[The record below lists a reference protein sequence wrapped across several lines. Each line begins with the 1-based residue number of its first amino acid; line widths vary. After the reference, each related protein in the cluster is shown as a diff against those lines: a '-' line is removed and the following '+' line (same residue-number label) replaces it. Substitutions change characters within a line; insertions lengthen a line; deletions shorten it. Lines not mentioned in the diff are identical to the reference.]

1 MYLAIDVGGTKTL
14 VSEVEANGDIQS
26 SNKFKTPAT
35 YEAFLETLA
44 DTVDSLT
51 TKDFQKACI
60 AMPGKIERSE
70 GVAVSFGN
78 LSWENVPIRRD
89 LEKLIHCPVLV
100 ENDANLAGLGEAKLL
115 KQSYKKVLYITV
127 STGIGSAF
135 IVDGRLSPSTLD
147 AEIGHILLEHDGAL
161 RRWEEFASGSAIV
174 EKYGKRA
181 SDITDKRT
189 WYVIAHNLATGFL
202 TAIATYTPDIIIIG
216 GGVGTHLP
224 KFQDRLE
231 ELLKIY
237 ENPLLTIPP
246 IIQAQN
252 PEEAVIYGCYQ
263 LIEQDKEATKPR

>member
-14 VSEVEANGDIQS
+14 VSEVDKDGTIVHSE
-26 SNKFKTPAT
+26 KFKTPDDYAT
-35 YEAFLETLA
+35 FLAEL
-44 DTVDSLT
+44 DKTVDALT

-60 AMPGKIERSE
+60 ALPGKIERSE
-70 GVAVSFGN
+70 GAGISFGN
-78 LSWENVPIRRD
+78 LPWENVPIRHD
-89 LEKLIHCPVLV
+89 LEPIVHCPVLV
-100 ENDANLAGLGEAKLL
+100 ENDANLAGLGEANML
-115 KQSYKKVLYITV
+115 KEAYHKVLYITV

-135 IVDGRLSPSTLD
+135 IVDGKLSPNTLD
-147 AEIGHILLEHDGAL
+147 AEVGHMLLEHDGAL

-174 EKYGKRA
+174 AKYGKRA

-202 TAIATYTPDIIIIG
+202 TAIATYTPDVIIVG

-237 ENPLLTIPP
+237 ENPMLTVPP
-246 IIQAQN
+246 IVQAQN

-263 LIEQDKEATKPR
+263 LIRQNETA